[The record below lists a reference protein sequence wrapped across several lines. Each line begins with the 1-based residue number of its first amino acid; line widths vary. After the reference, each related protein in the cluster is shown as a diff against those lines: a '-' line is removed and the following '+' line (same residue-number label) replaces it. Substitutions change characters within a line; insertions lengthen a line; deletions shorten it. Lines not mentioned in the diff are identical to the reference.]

1 MEVFEHGGYLVLDGT
16 RASLEHVAELLEDV
30 DGEAAGEVAGK
41 IRRGIDSG
49 ATRIA
54 IEKARFGCVKRA
66 LEAADTGLAEEL
78 KEDVDESL
86 ERHGFDGV
94 SGVDDDADEVE
105 ADADD
110 A

>member
-16 RASLEHVAELLEDV
+16 RASLEHVAELLEDAE
-30 DGEAAGEVAGK
+30 GEDSQEVAGK

-54 IEKARFGCVKRA
+54 VERPRFRCVARA
-66 LEAADTGLAEEL
+66 LDAADGELAETL

-86 ERHGFDGV
+86 ERLGFDDV
-94 SGVDDDADEVE
+94 SGVEDDAD
-105 ADADD
+105 DS
-110 A
+110 